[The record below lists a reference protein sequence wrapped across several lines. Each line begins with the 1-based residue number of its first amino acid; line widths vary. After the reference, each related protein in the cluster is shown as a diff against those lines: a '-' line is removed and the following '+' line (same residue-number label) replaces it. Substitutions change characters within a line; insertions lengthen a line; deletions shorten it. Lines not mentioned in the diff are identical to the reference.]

1 MFVDTANKKAIRT
14 IWDSPILASA
24 VLRLSR
30 GLAYFG
36 MPGGDIQDVLDWKDL
51 LSVKTCIQRVRKGNV
66 QKDEDLEIIRQMNHN
81 IMINKIKDA
90 QVMRGEVEDIIITG
104 FDQDSI
110 APRLSSSVSDEIRFG
125 YDLVNLDFLGG
136 VAYKRKTGD
145 NSNALKTPRIKAIEE
160 LFKRQR
166 GHDFIL
172 LLTVNVRDT
181 FGDEPLQYL
190 EEMASRHNSSA
201 LSSASS
207 WCKTLEAGMKHHHL
221 RFWLPAWIREL
232 AEMSQFDCHCYPAV
246 MYEGHEHAR
255 MVHFAFEFRYILG
268 RDLRVE
274 STQKLDS
281 VLSLPLMRVEEGVF
295 KFVTLP
301 GVPCVECSAVE
312 AVISEDAFKQC
323 LLNGLHYESIAA

>member
-14 IWDSPILASA
+14 TWDSPILAA
-24 VLRLSR
+24 ATTRLSR

-36 MPGGDIQDVLDWKDL
+36 MPGGDIQDLLDWNDL
-51 LSVKTCIQRVRKGNV
+51 LGVKTCIQRVRKGNV

-81 IMINKIKDA
+81 IMINKIKEA
-90 QVMRGEVEDIIITG
+90 QVMRGEVEEIIIG
-104 FDQDSI
+104 GLDQDSI
-110 APRLSSSVSDEIRFG
+110 APKLSAFVSGESRFA

-136 VAYKRKTGD
+136 VAYKRKNVGVATP
-145 NSNALKTPRIKAIEE
+145 LKTPRIRAIED

-166 GHDFIL
+166 GHNFIL

-190 EEMASRHNSSA
+190 EEMANRHNSSA
-201 LSSASS
+201 LSSASL

-232 AEMSQFDCHCYPAV
+232 AEMAQFDCHCYPAV

-255 MVHFAFEFRYILG
+255 MVHFAFEFRYITG

-281 VLSLPLMRVEEGVF
+281 VVTLPLLMVEQGIF

-301 GVPCVECSAVE
+301 GEPCVECSVADTVMSQDSFE
-312 AVISEDAFKQC
+312 QC
-323 LLNGLHYESIAA
+323 LLTGLQYGNVST